1 MRLRVPW
8 GRFCL
13 YVLGIS
19 SALFHLCERGL
30 GGVIYWRGNSWENRL
45 LYRREHKTIS
55 LTHPV
60 SCKSSYIRQPAG
72 DSLMGSPQNMVLWG
86 EEEKGSECSFRF
98 SGNGTERTL
107 RRRGARGPPLE
118 RSSSDAKQPDI
129 QLSGL
134 CLAERT
140 YMVVRPCIEVRH

>member
-1 MRLRVPW
+1 
-8 GRFCL
+8 
-13 YVLGIS
+13 
-19 SALFHLCERGL
+19 
-30 GGVIYWRGNSWENRL
+30 
-45 LYRREHKTIS
+45 
-55 LTHPV
+55 
-60 SCKSSYIRQPAG
+60 
-72 DSLMGSPQNMVLWG
+72 MGSPQNMVLWG